1 MRYGRLSTERSARV
15 GGGRR
20 PSSTSSI
27 SSLVPNGPGLPHEAT
42 QTTAAAVKTFSF
54 IIIPWHLVQSWIA
67 RDMCPAASSRTS
79 RLIDGRAANA
89 IHIMARSEE
98 HTSELQSLMRISYA
112 VFCLKKKKMINIQK

>member
-27 SSLVPNGPGLPHEAT
+27 SSLVPNGPGLPHEDT
-42 QTTAAAVKTFSF
+42 QTTAAAVQTFSF

-67 RDMCPAASSRTS
+67 RDMCLAASSRTS
-79 RLIDGRAANA
+79 RLIAGRDANA
-89 IHIMARSEE
+89 IHIMSITKTADNEG
-98 HTSELQSLMRISYA
+98 TSTG
-112 VFCLKKKKMINIQK
+112 